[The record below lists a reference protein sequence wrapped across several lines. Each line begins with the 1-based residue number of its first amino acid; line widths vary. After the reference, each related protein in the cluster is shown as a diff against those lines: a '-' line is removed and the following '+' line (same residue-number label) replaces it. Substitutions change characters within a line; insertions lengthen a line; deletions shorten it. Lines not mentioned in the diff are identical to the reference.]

1 VTPRT
6 RRTALFAIAAIA
18 IAASVNAL
26 AHSYAG
32 LYAWALH
39 HRLTGWQAVSWPAEI
54 DVFLAVGE
62 LALYVAYLDG
72 WPAGQRI
79 WPWTTTLAGLI
90 VSVAGNVGHIQPLPG
105 HPVLAADR
113 LTAAASPLAA
123 FAGLTVGLL
132 VLRMNRQRA
141 DIHPEPGAVDH
152 GHQLSAVPERGN
164 GLWPALAPWVAGPV
178 SGAAQEQAQ
187 QSVPC
192 AVTDRCA
199 DPGPVTSDKSP
210 LLQDA
215 VFIYRTAAARG
226 ERLTQRDLARTL
238 RSRGHRFP
246 NQNLRAIA
254 VAIGLG
260 HPAQH
265 LPVDGGLR
273 P

>member
-1 VTPRT
+1 VNSRT
-6 RRTALFAIAAIA
+6 RRTALFAIATIA

-62 LALYVAYLDG
+62 LALYVAYLDD
-72 WPAGQRI
+72 WPARQRI
-79 WPWTTTLAGLI
+79 WPWATTLVGLA

-105 HPVLAADR
+105 HSVLLADR

-132 VLRMNRQRA
+132 VLRMNRQRVGA
-141 DIHPEPGAVDH
+141 CPEPVAVDH
-152 GHQLSAVPERGN
+152 GHQLPAIPEHGN
-164 GLWPALAPWVAGPV
+164 GLRPALAPWMAEPAAE
-178 SGAAQEQAQ
+178 AAQEEARQL
-187 QSVPC
+187 VPGGVI
-192 AVTDRCA
+192 AGRAAA
-199 DPGPVTSDKSP
+199 DPTSGGESP

-215 VFIYRTAAARG
+215 VLICKTAAARG

-238 RSRGHRFP
+238 RGRGHRFS
-246 NQNLRAIA
+246 NQNLRSIA

-265 LPVDGGLR
+265 LPADGG
-273 P
+273 